1 MASYLVT
8 GASRGIG
15 LEYVR
20 QLSEDGKNTV
30 IGLVRNAAKANF
42 LHEISGR
49 PNVHIVEGDITSIE
63 KMQKAAGIVSSITGG
78 SLDYIIE
85 NAGGNFGTNSSL
97 AKPNVELPTLIE
109 QINENFEVNAISG
122 VITTNVFLPLLRK
135 GKAKKIILISSAL
148 GDIDFTRT
156 SEFPYAAPYGIA
168 KVAVNFIVQKYAVEL
183 AEEGFVVIALSPGV
197 VDVSSTKEG
206 GPPQLTEEE
215 MKFWAAAFEDF
226 KKVAPDWDGKPLAV
240 QDSVSKQLKVIGSLS
255 PKDAGK
261 MLSQNGNN
269 VWT

>member
-63 KMQKAAGIVSSITGG
+63 KMQKAADIVSSITG

-85 NAGGNFGTNSSL
+85 NAGGNFGTNSAL
-97 AKPNVELPTLIE
+97 ANPNVELSSLID
-109 QINENFEVNAISG
+109 QIKENFEVNAISG

-215 MKFWAAAFEDF
+215 MKFWAAADKHFR
-226 KKVAPDWDGKPLAV
+226 KAAPNWDGKPLAV